1 MYLTIEFDW
10 NLSSQVL
17 RRQEPFPAIRQHK
30 VRDGTPSPLLLN
42 RGRFVV
48 CRRSPRLFDLNAVV
62 GVTDQATQQPK
73 QHTYDEDDSFLC
85 SSEIPSENIDE
96 RDHATNY
103 AHIDPPE
110 DPVVN
115 SYMEVHNSSRWD

>member
-1 MYLTIEFDW
+1 
-10 NLSSQVL
+10 
-17 RRQEPFPAIRQHK
+17 
-30 VRDGTPSPLLLN
+30 LLLN
-42 RGRFVV
+42 RRCLVV
-48 CRRSPRLFDLNAVV
+48 CGLSSRLFGLNAAV

-85 SSEIPSENIDE
+85 SGEIPSEDIDE
-96 RDHATNY
+96 RHHATNY

-115 SYMEVHNSSRWD
+115 SYMEVHNSSRWG